1 MYLLGAQWLNE
12 PLRKQILGFLKS
24 FTAWVYRQIIILD
37 IFFCPHCHF
46 VQICSTHCS
55 HWRLAHGFSV
65 IRITEQLLKANTSC

>member
-37 IFFCPHCHF
+37 IFFAL
-46 VQICSTHCS
+46 T
-55 HWRLAHGFSV
+55 V
-65 IRITEQLLKANTSC
+65 ILCKYVALIALIGVWLTVFQSLE